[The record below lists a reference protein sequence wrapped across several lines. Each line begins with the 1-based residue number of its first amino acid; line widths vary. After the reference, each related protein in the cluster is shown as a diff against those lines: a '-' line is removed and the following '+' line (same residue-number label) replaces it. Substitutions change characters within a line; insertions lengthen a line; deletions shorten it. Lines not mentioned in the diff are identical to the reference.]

1 MKRRG
6 ITIETSDG
14 TLSEKDALVSKTSGL
29 MDKVAVYTDP
39 QTGMKISPDP
49 GWSYNPGMTGW
60 QPDLKQYDKDI
71 AKLF

>member
-1 MKRRG
+1 VDSS
-6 ITIETSDG
+6 EG
-14 TLSEKDALVSKTSGL
+14 TLSEKDALVSQASGL

-49 GWSYNPGMTGW
+49 GWSYNPGMINW
-60 QPDLKQYDKDI
+60 NIDLKQYDPDI